1 MIELNRVDGPP
12 LSEQIA
18 QGMATLIRRG
28 ELLAGARLP
37 SVRQMAER
45 LAVSAFTVMVGYD
58 KLTARNLIAARQGAG
73 YFVVGP
79 NSAPGISEAEA
90 VAADP
95 VEVLGFAMQVLDGD
109 GAALRCGSG
118 FLPEDWLTDVVPA
131 TLVARVAKGRNA
143 LLASSPAQ
151 GSLGL
156 RRQLADRMLAAGMP
170 VAPGQIIT
178 TIGASHAFN
187 VLLRA
192 LLVPGDAIMVE
203 DPGFPFY
210 AAQARAMGLVLVPV
224 PRLADGPDLDALEQA
239 LKDHHP
245 KVFVTQTLLHNPT
258 GGSTS
263 AAKCHRLLAIAE
275 RYGLAIIEDD
285 IFGDIAPKG
294 ATRLAQLDELRRVY
308 YLSSFSKLLS
318 PALRVGFLAVPRT
331 SLNSVLRQK
340 VLGVLGSPGLTEAIV
355 EATLDSGR
363 YQRHTQQVRRK
374 LAMFRQSAQTSLA
387 QAGVLLDTDAA
398 EGLFLWG
405 RLPGVT
411 EVDSL
416 VRKALDAGILLAK
429 GQMFSPTGAFGE
441 HLRFNVAHSC
451 DPRLTTFLNSA
462 IRSQGPGADVRPL
475 RPMTSLVKQVNES

>member
-1 MIELNRVDGPP
+1 MIELNRFDGPP

-18 QGMATLIRRG
+18 EGLTTLIRRG
-28 ELLAGARLP
+28 ELLTGARLP

-45 LAVSAFTVMVGYD
+45 LAVSAFTVMAGYD

-73 YFVVGP
+73 YFVVGQH
-79 NSAPGISEAEA
+79 SSPGITELETI
-90 VAADP
+90 AADP
-95 VEVLGFAMQVLDGD
+95 ADVHGFVLQVLDSG

-118 FLPEDWLTDVVPA
+118 FLPEEWLADVVPS
-131 TLVARVAKGRNA
+131 TLVARVAKNRNA

-156 RRQLADRMLAAGMP
+156 RRQLADRLLATSISAVP
-170 VAPGQIIT
+170 SQIIT
-178 TIGASHAFN
+178 TIGASQAFN
-187 VLLRA
+187 LLLRT

-203 DPGFPFY
+203 DPGFLFY

-224 PRLADGPDLDALEQA
+224 PRLADGPDLDAMEEA
-239 LKDHHP
+239 MKDRHP

-263 AAKCHRLLAIAE
+263 AAKCHRLLSIAE
-275 RYGLAIIEDD
+275 RYGLTIIEDD
-285 IFGDIAPKG
+285 IFGDIAPVG

-318 PALRVGFLAVPRT
+318 PALRVGFLAVPR
-331 SLNSVLRQK
+331 SAVNGVLRQK
-340 VLGVLGSPGLTEAIV
+340 VLSVLGSPGLTEAIV

-387 QAGVLLDTDAA
+387 ETGVLLDPSVA
-398 EGLFLWG
+398 EGMFLWG

-411 EVDSL
+411 DVDSL
-416 VRKALDAGILLAK
+416 IRKAFDADILLAK
-429 GQMFSPTGAFGE
+429 GQMFSPTGQFGE

-451 DPRLTTFLNSA
+451 DPRLTEFLGKA
-462 IRSQGPGADVRPL
+462 IHPQDSGANVRPL
-475 RPMTSLVKQVNES
+475 RPMPSTVNQISKQ

>member
-18 QGMATLIRRG
+18 EGLTTRIRGG

-45 LAVSAFTVMVGYD
+45 LSVSAFTVMAGYD

-73 YFVVGP
+73 YFVVGLHSP
-79 NSAPGISEAEA
+79 SEIAGAEA
-90 VAADP
+90 IAEDP
-95 VEVLGFAMQVLDGD
+95 AEVLGFVMQVLDGN

-118 FLPEDWLTDVVPA
+118 FLPEDWLADVVPA

-156 RRQLADRMLAAGMP
+156 RRQLADRMLAAEMR
-170 VAPGQIIT
+170 VAPSQIIT
-178 TIGASHAFN
+178 TIGASQAFN
-187 VLLRA
+187 LLLRA
-192 LLVPGDAIMVE
+192 LVVPGDAIMVE

-224 PRLADGPDLDALEQA
+224 PRLADGPDLDAVEQA
-239 LKDHHP
+239 MKDRHP

-258 GGSTS
+258 GSSTS

-308 YLSSFSKLLS
+308 YVSSFTKLLS
-318 PALRVGFLAVPRT
+318 PALRVGFLAVPCT
-331 SLNSVLRQK
+331 SVTSVLRQK
-340 VLGVLGSPGLTEAIV
+340 VLSVLGSPGLTEAIV

-363 YQRHTQQVRRK
+363 YQRYTQQVRRK
-374 LAMFRQSAQTSLA
+374 LALFRQSTQTSLA
-387 QAGVLLDTDAA
+387 EAGVLLDPSAA

-411 EVDSL
+411 DVDSL

-429 GQMFSPTGAFGE
+429 GQMFSPTGQFGE

-451 DPRLTTFLNSA
+451 DPRLNAFLRDA
-462 IRSQGPGADVRPL
+462 IRQHGPGANVRPL
-475 RPMTSLVKQVNES
+475 RSMTSVVNRVGQQ